1 MSNPLQG
8 KGAESGDESKAGQ
21 DGRSAVGRG
30 GGSTG
35 GGLVASGGNASAS
48 ADGDDGSG
56 LGSRGGLGGSRAGGS
71 AGDRG
76 LSSRGRLGSRR
87 RLSGRGG
94 LLGGSGVG
102 SRRRARAGSRAR
114 VGGAESLSGGE
125 DLVCSELVNT
135 QNFFSSQIDQR
146 KHTDGNVGTALLND
160 TAGGSALDSVEVLAD
175 TGVVGGGAL
184 GVGLDGVVEAGQ
196 SAGWDISASLSL
208 GQSGESNS
216 NESGLHLVGIKV
228 FWGWVY

>member
-1 MSNPLQG
+1 MKLP
-8 KGAESGDESKAGQ
+8 
-21 DGRSAVGRG
+21 
-30 GGSTG
+30 
-35 GGLVASGGNASAS
+35 
-48 ADGDDGSG
+48 
-56 LGSRGGLGGSRAGGS
+56 
-71 AGDRG
+71 
-76 LSSRGRLGSRR
+76 SS
-87 RLSGRGG
+87 
-94 LLGGSGVG
+94 
-102 SRRRARAGSRAR
+102 
-114 VGGAESLSGGE
+114 E
-125 DLVCSELVNT
+125 
-135 QNFFSSQIDQR
+135 IDQW